1 MDFIK
6 NMLVSVIAFGFFMAV
21 PADAGEHW
29 LINDD
34 QSILHYVSV
43 KKMHTGELHTI
54 DGVSGTVS
62 DDGTVTAELDMAS
75 VNSGIDVRDG
85 RMKEMLYKIAEF
97 PTATFDGS
105 VDLEEFSDLAIG
117 ESVDSFVDGVLNL
130 VGTSTE
136 LSFGVIVTRKSED
149 SVLVT
154 SAGPI
159 IIDAATVNLTNG
171 IESLREIAQL
181 ESISYSVPVQLT
193 IALDRN

>member
-1 MDFIK
+1 MSFIR
-6 NMLVSVIAFGFFMAV
+6 NMLVSFMAIGIV
-21 PADAGEHW
+21 TSMPANASEDW

-62 DDGTVTAELDMAS
+62 ADGTVTAELDMAS

-85 RMKEMLYKIAEF
+85 RMKELLYKIAEF

-105 VDLEEFSDLAIG
+105 VDLEEFSDLAVG
-117 ESVDSFVDGVLNL
+117 ESIDSFVDGVLNL
-130 VGTSTE
+130 VGTNAE
-136 LSFGVIVTRKSED
+136 LSFGVIVTRTSED